1 MSFWELIN
9 KMIEHF
15 LYPVNITYR
24 VMVLAESQEDAE
36 TVAEDK
42 LTDIQGDLFPEF
54 FVESEV
60 IKFSGSDSL
69 YADALPVS
77 RDHINTEQKSCRHFT
92 LDYIKKEKEKEKKRQ
107 EILSK
112 LTEEEK
118 EILGIQ

>member
-1 MSFWELIN
+1 MNNPMEQHYLF
-9 KMIEHF
+9 
-15 LYPVNITYR
+15 PVNITYR
-24 VMVLAESQEDAE
+24 VMVLAESKEDAE

-54 FVESEV
+54 FVENEV

-77 RDHINTEQKSCRHFT
+77 RDGINTEQKSCRHFT
-92 LDYIKKEKEKEKKRQ
+92 LDYIEKKKEKEKRRQ

-118 EILGIQ
+118 KILGIQ